1 MREYGR
7 WIKNIA
13 AFFLLMALLSLLLP
27 FCRFQ
32 AAGEKVELSGRKCW
46 QRQAERELHMQT

>member
-32 AAGEKVELSGRKCW
+32 AAGKSGIIRNGSAGNG
-46 QRQAERELHMQT
+46 RQSRDYICQT